1 MPSSSSWELPAPTS
15 RHTHARARTRTRASA
30 LTHYMRRSEVPH
42 THASSCILP
51 FFPVIKLRVVYPPL
65 FRGLPLKPVAAAA
78 ARRFR
83 VEHLMSRLARADK
96 QAAQARL
103 KRQGHVYHKLGTWS
117 RSRLGRAYHELDI
130 RGEWV
135 ENRSSQCRATA
146 ESAVTDAG
154 PAGRGTRNGTAR
166 ARPAASL
173 TREGQGNLN
182 FSSCSIH
189 SLPVTRRTQ
198 ARTPSRSYE
207 FKYKCGPLNAAAGG
221 GGFCQWI
228 AASGRVGRLRPEPRR
243 DANHSDANHV
253 CYR

>member
-1 MPSSSSWELPAPTS
+1 
-15 RHTHARARTRTRASA
+15 
-30 LTHYMRRSEVPH
+30 MRRSEVPRH
-42 THASSCILP
+42 THASSCIP
-51 FFPVIKLRVVYPPL
+51 SFFPVIKLRVVYLPL

-146 ESAVTDAG
+146 ASTVTDAG
-154 PAGRGTRNGTAR
+154 PAGRGTRTGTAR

-173 TREGQGNLN
+173 TRIREGQGNLK

-207 FKYKCGPLNAAAGG
+207 FKYKCGPAGCG
-221 GGFCQWI
+221 GGFCHWQWI
-228 AASGRVGRLRPEPRR
+228 AASGRDGRLRPEPRR
-243 DANHSDANHV
+243 VSCHHSDANHV
-253 CYR
+253 CYRY